1 MAWNYHCVGCG
12 CSLDPAEGR
21 LCEDCRKIEKAH
33 RKIAREAH
41 RKIAREAHRTRE
53 QIQMDQ
59 DGQYKLN
66 LLEK

>member
-21 LCEDCRKIEKAH
+21 LCEDCRKIEESH
-33 RKIAREAH
+33 RKIARQVRDGRAQ
-41 RKIAREAHRTRE
+41 AR
-53 QIQMDQ
+53 IQMDQ

>member
-21 LCEDCRKIEKAH
+21 LCEDCRKIE
-33 RKIAREAH
+33 EAH
-41 RKIAREAHRTRE
+41 RKIARQVRDGRAQAR
-53 QIQMDQ
+53 IQMDQ

>member
-41 RKIAREAHRTRE
+41 RTRE

-59 DGQYKLN
+59 DCQYKFN